1 MQPIASKEKAAPIN
15 VIVFGSGSGTNLQ
28 ALINAQKQNKN
39 FIIKAVFTD
48 RKCKCQD
55 IALAEGIPLIYLS
68 YQNFFKDNNTKT
80 QHDYYSGVLKLLKET
95 EKKYFFT
102 TDIIFLAGYMRL
114 ITEPLLTAYK
124 NKILNVHPA
133 DLTVKNPDGS
143 RRYIGANA
151 VTMALEDGQKETRSC
166 VILIDET
173 IDGGP
178 ILVSGPAVKYEGPHP
193 ITKESAAAHQEKQ
206 KQQSDWPAAITALSL
221 FAEKLKCEG

>member
-1 MQPIASKEKAAPIN
+1 MQPIAPKENAEPMN
-15 VIVFGSGSGTNLQ
+15 VVVFGSGSGTNLQ
-28 ALINAQKQNKN
+28 ALINAQKQNKK

-48 RKCKCQD
+48 RKCRCQD

-68 YQNFFKDNNTKT
+68 YKNFLQDNNTKT
-80 QHDYYSGVLKLLKET
+80 QHDYYSEVLKLVKQT
-95 EKKYFFT
+95 EKKYSFT
-102 TDIIFLAGYMRL
+102 TDILFLAGYMRL
-114 ITEPLLTAYK
+114 VTEPLLSAYK

-151 VTMALEDGQKETRSC
+151 VSMALEDGQSETRSC

-178 ILVSGPAVKYEGPHP
+178 IVVLGPAVKYEGPHP